1 MADVLDYALKQGD
14 DIGIYIAFILA
25 FLIYLIPVGFVGY
38 WAIKFVGYIV
48 NMVKN
53 NEQGSIRKPTTK
65 QSLCFKNILDSRNKK
80 IAVGIIGILLCI
92 YAAFKVCTYNIY
104 LSKIKDRNTEPIE
117 LSQSLKERIQK
128 GTQGMDKTE
137 VIDYSVKL
145 TAQLL
150 TFSATQGK
158 LGDNKKSKANCVG
171 YARLCA
177 SICNYG
183 FRQNHIQAKAKPVV
197 GYVYLWNV
205 NLCKLISHNTSG
217 KLSLFTKDHD
227 FVDIDGKF
235 VDPCIYDIL
244 NVETKLKE

>member
-1 MADVLDYALKQGD
+1 MIKSYKQSS
-14 DIGIYIAFILA
+14 
-25 FLIYLIPVGFVGY
+25 
-38 WAIKFVGYIV
+38 IK
-48 NMVKN
+48 K
-53 NEQGSIRKPTTK
+53 STTK
-65 QSLCFKNILDSRNKK
+65 QSLCFKYRVDSRNKK
-80 IAVGIIGILLCI
+80 FTVWIIGILLCI

-117 LSQSLKERIQK
+117 LSQSLKGRIQK
-128 GTQGMDKTE
+128 ETQGMDKAE

-145 TAQLL
+145 TAKLL

-158 LGDNKKSKANCVG
+158 LGNNKESKANCVG

-197 GYVYLWNV
+197 GYVYLWNI

-227 FVDIDGKF
+227 FVDINGKF

-244 NVETKLKE
+244 NVEAKQKE

>member
-14 DIGIYIAFILA
+14 NIGIYIAFILA
-25 FLIYLIPVGFVGY
+25 LLIYLIPVGVVGY
-38 WAIKFVGYIV
+38 WAIKFVGYMI
-48 NMVKN
+48 KSYK
-53 NEQGSIRKPTTK
+53 QSSIKKSTTK
-65 QSLCFKNILDSRNKK
+65 QSLCFKYRVDSRNKK
-80 IAVGIIGILLCI
+80 FTVWIIGILLCI
-92 YAAFKVCTYNIY
+92 YAAFKVCTYNIS
-104 LSKIKDRNTEPIE
+104 LSKIKDRKTEPIE
-117 LSQSLKERIQK
+117 LSQSLKGRIQK
-128 GTQGMDKTE
+128 ETQGMDKAE

-145 TAQLL
+145 TAKLL

-244 NVETKLKE
+244 NIEAKLKE

>member
-1 MADVLDYALKQGD
+1 MGEQLDYALEQGND
-14 DIGIYIAFILA
+14 MGIVIWFILMNL
-25 FLIYLIPVGFVGY
+25 FWLIPMGFVGY
-38 WAIKFVGYIV
+38 WVIKFVVY
-48 NMVKN
+48 MVKCN
-53 NEQGSIRKPTTK
+53 KQGSANKSTTK
-65 QSLCFKNILDSRNKK
+65 RSFYFKNILNGKK
-80 IAVGIIGILLCI
+80 NRMALWAIGILLCI
-92 YAAFKVCTYNIY
+92 YIAFKGCTYNIS

-117 LSQSLKERIQK
+117 LNQSLKERIQEE
-128 GTQGMDKTE
+128 TQGMNKAE

-145 TAQLL
+145 TAKLL
-150 TFSATQGK
+150 TFSATQEK

-183 FRQNHIQAKAKPVV
+183 FRLNHIQAKAKPVV
-197 GYVYLWNV
+197 GYVYLWNI

-227 FVDIDGKF
+227 FVDVDGKF

-244 NVETKLKE
+244 NIEAKQKE

>member
-1 MADVLDYALKQGD
+1 MADVLDYALQQGN
-14 DIGIYIAFILA
+14 DIGIYVAFILV

-38 WAIKFVGYIV
+38 WAIKIVGY
-48 NMVKN
+48 MVKN
-53 NEQGSIRKPTTK
+53 NKQGSIRKSTTK
-65 QSLCFKNILDSRNKK
+65 QSLCFKNILDSRNKR
-80 IAVGIIGILLCI
+80 IAVWIIGILLCI
-92 YAAFKVCTYNIY
+92 YAAFKVCTYNIS
-104 LSKIKDRNTEPIE
+104 LSKIKDRNTESIE
-117 LSQSLKERIQK
+117 LSQSLKGRIQK
-128 GTQGMDKTE
+128 ETQDMDKAA

-145 TAQLL
+145 TAKLL

-197 GYVYLWNV
+197 GYVYLWNF

-217 KLSLFTKDHD
+217 RLSLFTKDHD

-244 NVETKLKE
+244 NVEAKQK